1 MQEHSGPS
9 RVSIGEGFVG
19 EGAEAAHVNTVLGAR
34 DGPVGTAWATAL
46 AMPRPGHVA
55 FVTVLQPGLPVKPLT
70 LFVNKAPIADDAH
83 ADLTWGAAQA
93 GVAGGVADAVADGVI
108 AAEAAE
114 DLLLIA
120 AVWIN
125 PAAREAALVYRNTR
139 AATRA
144 ALQAAQAGTPTV
156 ADMLAARHAPA
167 NQFFT
172 LTTFTTPA
180 TPTTPA
186 TSTTSATSAPLAT
199 PATSATPATP
209 DAPA

>member
-1 MQEHSGPS
+1 MQQQNGPQ
-9 RVSIGEGFVG
+9 RVLIGESFIG
-19 EGAEAAHVNTVLGAR
+19 EGAEAAHVNAVLGGR

-108 AAEAAE
+108 GTDAAE

-125 PAAREAALVYRNTR
+125 PAARDADLVYRNNR
-139 AATRA
+139 DATRA
-144 ALQAAQAGTPTV
+144 ALQAAQAGTPSV
-156 ADMLAARHAPA
+156 ADMLAARRSPF
-167 NQFFT
+167 NPFFT
-172 LTTFTTPA
+172 PPASSAPPA
-180 TPTTPA
+180 TP
-186 TSTTSATSAPLAT
+186 
-199 PATSATPATP
+199 
-209 DAPA
+209 